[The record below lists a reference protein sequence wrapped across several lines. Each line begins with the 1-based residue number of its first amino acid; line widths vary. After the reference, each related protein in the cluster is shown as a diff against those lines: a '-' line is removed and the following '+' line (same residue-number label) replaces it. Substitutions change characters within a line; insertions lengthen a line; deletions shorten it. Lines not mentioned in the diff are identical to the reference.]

1 MNREID
7 KLENI
12 LEALIE
18 KGRLSFEQQLE
29 LEISIVAL
37 KQRSILIELKR
48 KQLKLKK

>member
-1 MNREID
+1 MKEEID
-7 KLENI
+7 KLEKI
-12 LEALIE
+12 LYGYSHLPAD
-18 KGRLSFEQQLE
+18 RQLE